1 MKIYAIEIAACVTI
15 LQDLGVPP
23 MEIVTKYSFEPVLVF
38 FECFPIFWE
47 GAKEGLFQKKF
58 LCAEISDLI
67 TPSTCS
73 KSRNMPFS
81 SPDLTFL
88 LIGEF

>member
-38 FECFPIFWE
+38 LSVFQYF
-47 GAKEGLFQKKF
+47 GRGQKKDYF
-58 LCAEISDLI
+58 R
-67 TPSTCS
+67 
-73 KSRNMPFS
+73 KSS
-81 SPDLTFL
+81 SALKFQ
-88 LIGEF
+88 I